1 MATTKEIKEHLE
13 IALKEVGKIKP
24 WFDKEVNEW
33 IFCHSNYPVEYG
45 GESAEEV
52 IMNYPK
58 YLREFI
64 KQRLNDNLNPLT
76 EKKTKGHGGLR
87 EGAGRPKGS
96 VKEEKERI
104 SLPKDIASWFKHNP
118 ESIELA
124 RKIMRKHNTAH

>member
-24 WFDKEVNEW
+24 WFDEEVNEW
-33 IFCHSNYPVEYG
+33 VFNHANYPVEYG

-52 IMNYPK
+52 IENYPK

-64 KQRLNDNLNPLT
+64 KYRLNNKLNPLT
-76 EKKTKGHGGLR
+76 ESKTKGHGGKR
-87 EGAGRPKGS
+87 TGAGRPKGS

-104 SLPKDIASWFKHNP
+104 SLPKDIAYWFKHNP
-118 ESIELA
+118 EAIDRT
-124 RKIMRKHNTAH
+124 RKLIHR